1 MLLSSLPVIVMS
13 NNEATVFHEN
23 FDVLSEAGDW
33 RRTWNTP
40 TGISGVHERHISL
53 SYGRWL
59 GINSRIKSRKE
70 YKDCKNLFKNFEEF
84 VLWSRDSYGYDFID
98 EGNGRMW
105 CVEKDILSFNQEPA
119 YSPETCIFVPNEVNQ
134 FTNTMSARR
143 GEYPIGVTYHKR
155 DKCFVSQVSVLGGK
169 RQKSGFGTAEDAHR
183 FWQEGKVLAATQI
196 LEKYKDH
203 DKLVEGMVRIIDS
216 IEHDI
221 KKGICTNFNIG
232 VL

>member
-1 MLLSSLPVIVMS
+1 MIMS

-33 RRTWNTP
+33 RKTWNTP

-84 VLWSRDSYGYDFID
+84 VRWSRDSYGYDFID
-98 EGNGRMW
+98 EGTGRMW
-105 CVEKDILSFNQEPA
+105 CVDKDILSFGRTPA

-134 FTNTMSARR
+134 FTNTMRARR
-143 GEYPIGVTYHKR
+143 GEYPLGVTYHKR
-155 DKCFVSQVSVLGGK
+155 DKCFTSQVSVLGEK
-169 RQKSGFGTAEDAHR
+169 LQKSGFKTAEEAHR
-183 FWQEGKVLAATQI
+183 FWQEGKLTASVRI
-196 LEKYKDH
+196 LEKYKQH
-203 DKLVEGMVRIIDS
+203 HKLVDGMLMIAENIKRDIDA
-216 IEHDI
+216 
-221 KKGICTNFNIG
+221 CVFTNFNRE
-232 VL
+232 VV